1 MIPVEMVPTITARF
15 SHAAVV
21 HENAMFIFGG
31 GSANST
37 TFNDLWKFDLSRR
50 QWVRPLAVGTYPS
63 PKACASMVCYQNQ
76 LIVFG
81 GWRHPSEYPPYQPWR
96 LFDELHVYNIKD
108 NSWTKV
114 KPMDG
119 PPPMTGHSA
128 SIHRNVM
135 IVFGGYQRYENGVA
149 NSNDLW
155 CLDLATFRWYKPEV
169 SDVKPQ
175 PRYGQFQ
182 IHLDDNHLL
191 VLGGCGGP
199 NNVFSDAWLLN
210 MRENV
215 WRWKSVVIKNKRWTA
230 SQMWCNPACRVGT
243 KLVVLGPTAAMPS
256 DCQYGRNH
264 IVFNNRMPPQQQPQ
278 REMRPLHD
286 INVPDADGADAHR
299 RMPIEERNRPL
310 LAENNANAMAIG
322 NGVEANAGDNADPSF
337 EQKGIDDLLERMR
350 SLQRLRRNLQ
360 LGFREE
366 NDFWPQRFNEGSHER
381 FRMAAFNVDND
392 NRLAN
397 RRDIRSARRIRL
409 ENIGREMQRRNN
421 EDNRR
426 DIRDGA
432 APVFDQAIPAVAA
445 AIGVAEYEHP
455 IPKRIKRN
463 CIALFVCDIENV
475 LTPTDTGEP
484 TLDWMEYKNYG
495 IVPGAPER
503 LIHSSLVAGNG
514 ELILFGGLRKESQTN
529 TSPTIQVSNSIHFLT
544 FPRNVF

>member
-1 MIPVEMVPTITARF
+1 
-15 SHAAVV
+15 
-21 HENAMFIFGG
+21 
-31 GSANST
+31 
-37 TFNDLWKFDLSRR
+37 
-50 QWVRPLAVGTYPS
+50 
-63 PKACASMVCYQNQ
+63 MVCYQNQ

-96 LFDELHVYNIKD
+96 LFNELHVYNIKD

-119 PPPMTGHSA
+119 PPPMTGHST

-135 IVFGGYQRYENGVA
+135 IVFGGYQKYENGVA

-155 CLDLATFRWYKPEV
+155 CLDLTTFRWYKPEV

-182 IHLDDNHLL
+182 IHLDDMHLL

-210 MRENV
+210 MAENV
-215 WRWKSVVIKNKRWTA
+215 WRWKPVVIKNKRWTA
-230 SQMWCNPACRVGT
+230 SQMWCNPACRIGS

-264 IVFNNRMPPQQQPQ
+264 IVFNNRMPAQQPQPQ
-278 REMRPLHD
+278 RELRLLHD
-286 INVPDADGADAHR
+286 VIVPDAAAVVDVPRHLAVV
-299 RMPIEERNRPL
+299 ERNRL
-310 LAENNANAMAIG
+310 LQLEVNANAMAIG
-322 NGVEANAGDNADPSF
+322 NANEGAPADPDANNADPSF
-337 EQKGIDDLLERMR
+337 EQRGIDDLLERMR

-392 NRLAN
+392 NRIAN

-426 DIRDGA
+426 DIRA
-432 APVFDQAIPAVAA
+432 AVAPA
-445 AIGVAEYEHP
+445 ANVAALPAMPPAAAVSVAAEYENP
-455 IPKRIKRN
+455 APKRIKRN

-475 LTPTDTGEP
+475 LTPTDSGEP
-484 TLDWMEYKNYG
+484 ILDWMEYKNYG

-514 ELILFGGLRKESQTN
+514 ELILFGGLRKESQTS